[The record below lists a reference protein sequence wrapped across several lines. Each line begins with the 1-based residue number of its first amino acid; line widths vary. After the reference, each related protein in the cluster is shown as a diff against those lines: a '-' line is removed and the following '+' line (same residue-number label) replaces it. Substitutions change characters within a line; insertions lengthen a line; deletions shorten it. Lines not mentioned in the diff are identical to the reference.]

1 MNRKF
6 SFFPGLNPVFLF
18 LLLLCPAI
26 FAADDPNPDSPTPVL
41 LSQSDATRALA
52 VEYASWG
59 GNLPKAST
67 PPQAQA
73 FRVGQKSV
81 ITLFVTN
88 LDLLEG
94 EGANA
99 FRVYLNHRN
108 GRTYQFPVEELTPV
122 SRTVYALKVRLFD
135 PIYRRNQP
143 PADGDALIYLTWRGL
158 ASNQLKIGLGRTG
171 GDLKIPETAK
181 LVPAA
186 AAAENE
192 PPTSE
197 FVGYRWSGDRKRF
210 LEQATFG
217 PSPEMDAKLRRVGL
231 RTWLGEQFEAP
242 YPTIP
247 YPDIPL
253 MPTIPPSGCSLTTF
267 PHCYRERYTMQ
278 PVQQWF
284 FKEAFYG
291 NAQLRH
297 RTAWALS
304 QIWVTSGETI
314 KQSSHMIAFHKVLSR
329 NAFGNY
335 RALMQEATLSPAMGD
350 YLDMI
355 RSTKNSPNENFAREI
370 LQLFSIGLY
379 MLNQDGTLRLDNQGN
394 PIPTYSQET
403 INNFTKLFT
412 GWSYCHTP
420 EICPSATPGTLNFK
434 DPMLLNPDNH
444 DTSAKTLLNYPNAVN
459 PNIPACADCTDATR
473 TALYA
478 NDSFNKALDNIFYH
492 PNVAPFISKLLIQHL
507 VTSDPSPAYVGRVA
521 AVFNNNGQNVRGDLQ
536 AVIRAILLDP
546 EARGNFKTA
555 PRYGKLREPV
565 QLLTNIARH
574 YNPKSFNR
582 EELSDGGLSETMRGM
597 GQPPF
602 HAPTV
607 FNYYPPD
614 YIVPGTTLLAPEFNL
629 LNTGTGIKR
638 INALYILIFEGIA
651 PNATDSLKGTSIDI
665 GEIVPFA
672 AADATGNQLLDALNT
687 KMMHG
692 TLTPELRSL
701 ILNAVKAVPASD
713 PILRAKTAI
722 YLIAASSQYQVQR

>member
-1 MNRKF
+1 ENW
-6 SFFPGLNPVFLF
+6 N
-18 LLLLCPAI
+18 
-26 FAADDPNPDSPTPVL
+26 
-41 LSQSDATRALA
+41 
-52 VEYASWG
+52 
-59 GNLPKAST
+59 GNLPKAS
-67 PPQAQA
+67 QQA
-73 FRVGQKSV
+73 FRPGQKSV
-81 ITLFVTN
+81 ITLFVSN

-108 GRTYQFPVEELTPV
+108 GRTYQFPVEELTPIT
-122 SRTVYALKVRLFD
+122 RTVYALKIRLFD
-135 PIYRRNQP
+135 QGLRGQP

-171 GDLKIPETAK
+171 GNINVPVAAK
-181 LVPAA
+181 SVSRAVEAPPA
-186 AAAENE
+186 
-192 PPTSE
+192 SE
-197 FVGYRWSGDRKRF
+197 LVGYRWSADRKRF

-217 PSPEMDAKLRRVGL
+217 PSPEMDARVRRFGL
-231 RTWLGEQFEAP
+231 RTWLGEQLEAP

-314 KQSSHMIAFHKVLSR
+314 KQSSHMIAFHKVLSK
-329 NAFGNY
+329 NTFGNY
-335 RALMQEATLSPAMGD
+335 RALMYDATLNPAMGD

-355 RSTKNSPNENFAREI
+355 RSTKISPNENYAREI

-379 MLNQDGTLRLDNQGN
+379 MLNQDGTLKLDNQGN

-403 INNFTKLFT
+403 INNFSKLFT
-412 GWSYCHTP
+412 GWTYCHDP
-420 EICPSATPGTLNFK
+420 AVCPQATPGTLNFK
-434 DPMLLNPDNH
+434 DPMILNPDNH
-444 DTSAKTLLNYPNAVN
+444 DTSAKTLLNYPNAIN
-459 PNIPACADCTDATR
+459 QNIPACSDCTDSTR
-473 TALYA
+473 TWIYA
-478 NDSFNKALDNIFYH
+478 NDTLQQAMNNIFYH
-492 PNVAPFISKLLIQHL
+492 PNVAPFVSKLLIQHL

-521 AVFNNNGQNVRGDLQ
+521 AIFNNNGQNVRGDLR
-536 AVIRAILLDP
+536 AVVSAILLDP
-546 EARGNFKTA
+546 EARGNFKSD

-565 QLLTNIARH
+565 QMVTNIARH
-574 YNPKSFNR
+574 YNAKSYNG
-582 EELSDGGLSETMRGM
+582 EELSDGGLGETMRGM
-597 GQPPF
+597 GQTPF
-602 HAPTV
+602 YAPSV
-607 FNYYPPD
+607 FNYFPPD

-629 LNTGTGIKR
+629 LNTSTGIKR
-638 INALYILIFEGIA
+638 INTLYILIFEGIT
-651 PNATDSLKGTSIDI
+651 PNATDSLKGTSIDV
-665 GEIVPFA
+665 GEMVPFSV
-672 AADATGNQLLDALNT
+672 ADATGNLLVDAVNT

-701 ILNAVKAVPASD
+701 VLNAVKTVPASD
-713 PILRAKTAI
+713 PVLRAKTAI
-722 YLIAASSQYQVQR
+722 YLVAASSQYQVQR

>member
-6 SFFPGLNPVFLF
+6 SFFLTSRCVF
-18 LLLLCPAI
+18 LLLIFFCPAV
-26 FAADDPNPDSPTPVL
+26 FAAANDSDPNPDSPVPVL
-41 LSQSDATRALA
+41 LAETDSARALA
-52 VEYASWG
+52 VEHGIWNGS
-59 GNLPKAST
+59 LPKTSSRR
-67 PPQAQA
+67 A
-73 FRVGQKSV
+73 FRVGQKSL

-99 FRVYLNHRN
+99 FRIYVNHRN
-108 GRTYQFPVEELTPV
+108 GRVYQFPVEELTPI
-122 SRTVYALKVRLFD
+122 SRTVYALRVRLFD
-135 PIYRRNQP
+135 AGLRGQP
-143 PADGDALIYLTWRGL
+143 PADGDALVYLVWRGL
-158 ASNQLKIGLGRTG
+158 ASNQLKVGLGRTG
-171 GDLKIPETAK
+171 GAIKIPE
-181 LVPAA
+181 PATKFISGA
-186 AAAENE
+186 FDES
-192 PPTSE
+192 PTEE

-210 LEQATFG
+210 QEQATFG
-217 PSPEMDAKLRRVGL
+217 PSPEMDARIRRFGL

-242 YPTIP
+242 YPTVP

-253 MPTIPPSGCSLTTF
+253 MPTVPQANCSQNTF

-304 QIWVTSGETI
+304 QIWVTSGESI
-314 KQSSHMIAFHKVLSR
+314 RQASHMIAFHKVLSK

-335 RALMQEATLSPAMGD
+335 RDLMYDATLNPAMGD

-355 RSTKNSPNENFAREI
+355 RSTKNSPNENYAREI

-379 MLNQDGTLRLDNQGN
+379 MLNQDGTLKLDGQGN
-394 PIPTYSQET
+394 PIPTYNQET
-403 INNFTKLFT
+403 INNFSKLFT
-412 GWSYCHTP
+412 GWTYCHNAAV
-420 EICPSATPGTLNFK
+420 CPQMTLGTLNFK
-434 DPMLLNPDNH
+434 DPMILNPDNH
-444 DTSAKTLLNYPNAVN
+444 DTGAKTLLSYPNAIN
-459 PNIPACADCTDATR
+459 QNIPACGNCTDPT
-473 TALYA
+473 TTWIYA
-478 NDSFNKALDNIFYH
+478 NDTLQQAMNNIFYH
-492 PNVAPFISKLLIQHL
+492 PNVAPFVGKLLIQHL
-507 VTSDPSPAYVGRVA
+507 VMSDPSPAYVGRVA
-521 AVFNNNGQNVRGDLQ
+521 AVFNNNGQNVRGDMK

-565 QLLTNIARH
+565 QLVTNIARM
-574 YNPKSFNR
+574 YNPKSFNG
-582 EELSDGGLSETMRGM
+582 EESSDGGLGETMRGM
-597 GQPPF
+597 GQNPF
-602 HAPTV
+602 YAPTV

-638 INALYILIFEGIA
+638 INFLYILIFEGVA
-651 PNATDSLKGTSIDI
+651 PNATDSLKGTSIDV

-672 AADATGNQLLDALNT
+672 AVDATGNQLLDALNT
-687 KMMHG
+687 RMMHG
-692 TLTPELRSL
+692 TLTPDLRTL
-701 ILNAVKAVPASD
+701 ILNAVTTVPASD
-713 PILRAKTAI
+713 PVLRAKTAI

>member
-6 SFFPGLNPVFLF
+6 SFFLKFSPVFL
-18 LLLLCPAI
+18 LLFFFCPAI
-26 FAADDPNPDSPTPVL
+26 FAADDPNPDSPVPVL
-41 LSQSDATRALA
+41 LSESDSTRVLA
-52 VEYASWG
+52 VEYGNWN
-59 GNLPKAST
+59 GNLPKA
-67 PPQAQA
+67 AQQQRA
-73 FRVGQKSV
+73 FRAGQKSV
-81 ITLFVTN
+81 VTLFVTN

-99 FRVYLNHRN
+99 FRIYLNHRN
-108 GRTYQFPVEELTPV
+108 GKTYQFPVEELTPI
-122 SRTVYALKVRLFD
+122 SRTVYALKIRLFD
-135 PIYRRNQP
+135 QGLRGQP

-158 ASNQLKIGLGRTG
+158 ASNQLKIGLGKTG
-171 GDLKIPETAK
+171 GDIKISEPAKFVSRAGDSSPTA
-181 LVPAA
+181 
-186 AAAENE
+186 
-192 PPTSE
+192 E
-197 FVGYRWSGDRKRF
+197 FVGYRWSADRKRF
-210 LEQATFG
+210 LEQASFG
-217 PSPEMDAKLRRVGL
+217 PSPEMDARVRRLGL

-253 MPTIPPSGCSLTTF
+253 MPTIPQSGCSLTTF

-314 KQSSHMIAFHKVLSR
+314 KQSSHMIAFHKALSK

-335 RALMQEATLSPAMGD
+335 RALMYDVTLNPAMGD

-355 RSTKNSPNENFAREI
+355 RSTKNSPNENYAREI

-379 MLNQDGTLRLDNQGN
+379 MLNQDGTLKLDNQGN

-403 INNFTKLFT
+403 INNFSKLFT
-412 GWSYCHTP
+412 GWTYCHEP
-420 EICPSATPGTLNFK
+420 GVCPQMTPGTLNFK
-434 DPMLLNPDNH
+434 DPMILNPDNH

-459 PNIPACADCTDATR
+459 QNIPACSDCSDPTR
-473 TALYA
+473 TWIYGSDTLQQAM
-478 NDSFNKALDNIFYH
+478 NNIFYH
-492 PNVAPFISKLLIQHL
+492 PNVAPFVSKLLIQHL

-521 AVFNNNGQNVRGDLQ
+521 AVFNNNGSNVRGDLR
-536 AVIRAILLDP
+536 AVVSAILLDP
-546 EARGNFKTA
+546 EARGNFKSD

-565 QLLTNIARH
+565 QLVTNIARH
-574 YNPKSFNR
+574 YNAKSYNG
-582 EELSDGGLSETMRGM
+582 EEPSDGGLSETMRGM
-597 GQPPF
+597 GQTPF
-602 HAPTV
+602 YAPSV
-607 FNYYPPD
+607 FNYFPPD

-638 INALYILIFEGIA
+638 INTLYILIFEGIA
-651 PNATDSLKGTSIDI
+651 PNATDSLKGTSIDV
-665 GEIVPFA
+665 GEMVPFA
-672 AADATGNQLLDALNT
+672 VADATGNQLLDAVNT

-692 TLTPELRSL
+692 TLAPELRSL
-701 ILNAVKAVPASD
+701 ILNAVLTVPASD
-713 PILRAKTAI
+713 PVLRAKTAI
-722 YLIAASSQYQVQR
+722 YLTAASSQYQVQR